1 MINKIFTEY
10 RISDIG
16 QVIGGGTPSTSIDEY
31 WNGNIPWI
39 SPKDLT
45 NYNCVYI
52 SCGEN
57 FISEKGLNKSGT
69 KLLPENTVLF
79 SSRAPIGYVA
89 IAANSI
95 CTNQGFKS
103 IICDPDKVDYL
114 YLYYYLKANLQY
126 IKLFA
131 NGATFP
137 ELSGKAMKNIKINI
151 FNDVKYQRKIADT
164 LFKYDNLIENN
175 NKRIKSL
182 EQMAENLYKEW
193 FVRFR
198 FPGYE
203 TTTFKSGIPSNW
215 TIKKLKDFGRIE
227 TGKTP
232 STAKPENY
240 GNAYHF
246 VKTPDMH
253 GNIFVIKT
261 EEMLSEIGNN
271 SQIKKLLPINSIM
284 VSCIGSAGIVAINT
298 KPAHTNQ
305 QINSIILDKPYEL
318 EWLYFTCKELKGT
331 IQSFGANGATMT
343 NLNKGKFEKLKVYY
357 PTPEIISK
365 FHQIVEPM
373 FSELKSLLTIN
384 ENLIKQRDL
393 LLPRLMSGKL
403 EVE

>member
-1 MINKIFTEY
+1 MQYFKDFIVGDLAEAFSGYAFSAKDLVDRGIPVLKI
-10 RISDIG
+10 
-16 QVIGGGTPSTSIDEY
+16 
-31 WNGNIPWI
+31 GNIQR
-39 SPKDLT
+39 KNVTKTVDT
-45 NYNCVYI
+45 YYNGEIVGKLEKYI
-52 SCGEN
+52 LQQNDFLIAMTGAGSVGRVGKMHDN
-57 FISEKGLNKSGT
+57 
-69 KLLPENTVLF
+69 NTTYLVNQ
-79 SSRAPIGYVA
+79 RVA
-89 IAANSI
+89 IVRPTKADAN
-95 CTNQGFKS
+95 F
-103 IICDPDKVDYL
+103 
-114 YLYYYLKANLQY
+114 LYYWFSMPFVEKHLYSLGIGAGQPNISAKDILKL
-126 IKLFA
+126 K
-131 NGATFP
+131 
-137 ELSGKAMKNIKINI
+137 IKIPNRNI
-151 FNDVKYQRKIADT
+151 QTKIADILST
-164 LFKYDNLIENN
+164 YDNLIENN
-175 NKRIKSL
+175 NKRIKLL
-182 EQMAENLYKEW
+182 EQMADNLYKEW

>member
-1 MINKIFTEY
+1 MSEWKEKRLEELVDINPETLSVKKYKGKIEY
-10 RISDIG
+10 IDIAS
-16 QVIGGGTPSTSIDEY
+16 VSM
-31 WNGNIPWI
+31 GNL
-39 SPKDLT
+39 S
-45 NYNCVYI
+45 NYTTYDI
-52 SCGEN
+52 
-57 FISEKGLNKSGT
+57 
-69 KLLPENTVLF
+69 TVAP
-79 SSRAPIGYVA
+79 SRARRIIKDNDIIFSTVRPNLKSYYFVKCPPKNA
-89 IAANSI
+89 ICSTGFAVLRVKNGVNSRFI
-95 CTNQGFKS
+95 YSLVTENSF
-103 IICDPDKVDYL
+103 IDYL
-114 YLYYYLKANLQY
+114 SSVAKGSAYPAVDTKDFKKAKVCIPNLQTQ
-126 IKLFA
+126 
-131 NGATFP
+131 N
-137 ELSGKAMKNIKINI
+137 
-151 FNDVKYQRKIADT
+151 RIADI
-164 LFKYDNLIENN
+164 LSAYDDLIENN
-175 NKRIKSL
+175 NKRIKLL
-182 EQMAENLYKEW
+182 EQIAENLYKEW

-215 TIKKLKDFGRIE
+215 TIKKLKDFGKIE

-343 NLNKGKFEKLKVYY
+343 NLSKGKFEKLKVYY

-365 FHQIVEPM
+365 FHQMVEPM
-373 FSELKSLLTIN
+373 FSELKSLLTVN
-384 ENLIKQRDL
+384 ENLIEQRDL
-393 LLPRLMSGKL
+393 LLPRLMRGKL

>member
-1 MINKIFTEY
+1 MHLKYQIKYLKTVANGAVFDTIILKTFDKMKTNVPKLTVQQK
-10 RISDIG
+10 ISDIL
-16 QVIGGGTPSTSIDEY
+16 ST
-31 WNGNIPWI
+31 
-39 SPKDLT
+39 
-45 NYNCVYI
+45 
-52 SCGEN
+52 
-57 FISEKGLNKSGT
+57 
-69 KLLPENTVLF
+69 
-79 SSRAPIGYVA
+79 
-89 IAANSI
+89 
-95 CTNQGFKS
+95 
-103 IICDPDKVDYL
+103 
-114 YLYYYLKANLQY
+114 
-126 IKLFA
+126 
-131 NGATFP
+131 
-137 ELSGKAMKNIKINI
+137 
-151 FNDVKYQRKIADT
+151 
-164 LFKYDNLIENN
+164 YDDLIENN
-175 NKRIKSL
+175 NKRIKIL

-203 TTTFKSGIPSNW
+203 TTTFKSGTPSNW

-403 EVE
+403 EVEYVPK